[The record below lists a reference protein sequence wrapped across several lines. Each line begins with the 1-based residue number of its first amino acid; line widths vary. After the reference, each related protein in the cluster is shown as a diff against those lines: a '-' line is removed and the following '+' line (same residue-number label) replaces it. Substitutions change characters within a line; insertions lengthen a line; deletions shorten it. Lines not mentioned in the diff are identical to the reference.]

1 MGIKLPP
8 TIKFSGFTQEEC
20 IQMDVVNITT
30 VLETKANQLTK
41 DIYEI
46 WKYTLLYLDV
56 QLISVD
62 KNVIFKYI

>member
-1 MGIKLPP
+1 MGIKLLP